1 MVIRKKPFKIKLT
14 IMIYVLCF
22 ISIGLYSVIQFRYT
36 ERVFLGKFEQEKI
49 MVEEQVLLAVKDAD
63 VNYSMLELQYDEQIR
78 NALYDM
84 RFRYMSNG
92 SLKLPNLKDVPGLSY
107 YVIGEN
113 NRIILTTDPIDEG
126 LSFQDIPEFVTF
138 LNSVR
143 NNGIYLSDRL
153 SFSVRDNRVMRYS
166 YLPSE
171 DGRYIFEA
179 GLSMKVMTEKYE
191 GIGFDSIEKKIRQ
204 NHTFVEAITVYD
216 RDGNSYIYDPSG
228 ELVKINPEKLIT
240 MKQALEEGASIDQ
253 SEKKDG
259 FERHYRYI
267 PYKIENAIG
276 TNQQNVIEVIYNDKH
291 LVKEL
296 KELERYTFSISLVWL
311 TMSALLS
318 VFLARSVS
326 RPIEIITKAV
336 QQVSAGNY
344 FVETDLKTG
353 DELESLSESFDK
365 MVRTIHELRE
375 EDYARQA
382 ELERALEENRRLYF
396 ETVRMLAN
404 AIEAKDQYTG
414 GHCDRVKDYAVLI
427 GAELGLQEG
436 GLQNLIYG
444 SLLHDIGKIGIPEDI
459 LRKEGKLSDYEMN
472 LVRQHPEIGYTI
484 LHSTQF
490 LKECRRMVY
499 EHHERFDGLGYPQGL
514 KGFEIDLYARIIA
527 VADSYDAMTTIRPH
541 RKIPLTKE
549 EAINELLRNSGTQFD
564 PAVVRAF
571 INAFATKG
579 AAG

>member
-1 MVIRKKPFKIKLT
+1 MRKKPFKIKLT
-14 IMIYVLCF
+14 ILIYVLCF
-22 ISIGLYSVIQFRYT
+22 ISIGLYSIIQFRYT
-36 ERVFLGKFEQEKI
+36 EQVFLNKFEQEKF

-63 VNYSMLELQYDEQIR
+63 VNYSMLELQFDEQIR

-84 RFRYMSNG
+84 HFRYMRDG
-92 SLKLPNLKDVPGLSY
+92 SLKLPGHAIVPGVNY
-107 YVIGEN
+107 YVIDEN
-113 NRIILTTDPIDEG
+113 NSVIMTTDPIDKG
-126 LSFQDIPEFVTF
+126 LSFQGIPEFVAF
-138 LNSVR
+138 LDSVR
-143 NNGIYLSDRL
+143 KNGIYLSDRL

-166 YLPSE
+166 YLPSG

-179 GLSMKVMTEKYE
+179 GLNMKIMTEKYE
-191 GIGFDSIEKKIRQ
+191 GIGFESIEKKIRK
-204 NHTFVEAITVYD
+204 NHEFVESVTVYD

-228 ELVKINPEKLIT
+228 GLIKMDSKKLSILHR
-240 MKQALEEGASIDQ
+240 ALDEETSIDQ
-253 SEKKDG
+253 SEKRDG
-259 FERHYRYI
+259 YHRYYRYI

-276 TNQQNVIEVIYNDKH
+276 TNQQNIIEVIYNDKH
-291 LVKEL
+291 LLKEL
-296 KELERYTFSISLVWL
+296 NELERYTFSISLVWL
-311 TMSALLS
+311 VMSALLS
-318 VFLARSVS
+318 IFLARSVS

-336 QQVSAGNY
+336 HQVSAGNY

-353 DELESLSESFDK
+353 DELEYLSKSFDQ

-375 EDYARQA
+375 EDYAREA
-382 ELERALEENRRLYF
+382 ELERALAENRRLYY
-396 ETVRMLAN
+396 ETVKMLAN

-427 GAELGLQEG
+427 GVELGLQEG
-436 GLQNLIYG
+436 ELQNLIYG

-459 LRKEGKLSDYEMN
+459 LRKEGKLSDFEMN
-472 LVRQHPEIGYTI
+472 LVRQHPEIGFRI

-490 LKECRRMVY
+490 LMECRRMVY

-514 KGFEIDLYARIIA
+514 KGLDIDLYARIIA

-549 EAINELLRNSGTQFD
+549 EAIGELIRNSGTQFD
-564 PAVVRAF
+564 PNIVGAF
-571 INAFATKG
+571 IDAFATKG